1 MSIRNQSKSVI
12 AVLYSLFVI
21 PFAANVY
28 AAELDRIGTFDFPTS
43 GSPAAQAHFIRGVGF
58 LHSFGLAQAQD
69 EFRSAQEIQPDFAM
83 AYWGEA
89 FTYQHPFFGQKDAGP
104 GEALMR
110 LGATSEERLAKAPTE
125 REKGFLRAAEAYALT
140 VGTMPQ
146 RRIAWMNA
154 MADLYAQFPDDN
166 EVKAFYTASMLA
178 GATASGSDRERIN
191 MRAGAL
197 ALQLF
202 KENGKH
208 PGGAHYVIHA
218 FDDPIH
224 APIALEAATAYA
236 DIAPAVSH
244 ARHMPTHIFIQHG
257 MWNEVSV
264 WNDSAF
270 NAGLELWKDGDST
283 GDMNHSSD
291 WGQYGDL
298 QLGDLEKSERWI
310 KRGQMVLDNAP
321 SSGRAA
327 GTVKTMKARHIIESK
342 QWELQPFT
350 EDLDATELLALGL
363 SAAHLR
369 DLALANQVVA
379 KLEKM
384 LADSPDNGRLK
395 LVHHEVAALTLHKE
409 SMQQA
414 MVDVAKR
421 QQAIELMQDAMT
433 IREGQRA
440 PNGAATPL
448 KPVHELAA
456 EMMLEMG
463 MHDEAAEL
471 FGTSL
476 QRLRNRPWSL
486 LGAARSHKNLGEQA
500 KASMMY
506 ESLLAVWSND
516 SHPAVQEAKQYLGY

>member
-1 MSIRNQSKSVI
+1 MHSRNQSKPFMT
-12 AVLYSLFVI
+12 VLSSLFVI
-21 PFAANVY
+21 PFAATIH

-43 GSPAAQAHFIRGVGF
+43 GSPAAQQHFIRGVGY
-58 LHSFGLAQAQD
+58 LHSFGMAQAQA

-89 FTYQHPFFGQKDAGP
+89 FTYQHPFFGQKDAAP

-125 REKGFLRAAEAYALT
+125 REKGFLRAAEAYTLT
-140 VGTMPQ
+140 LGGMAE

-166 EVKAFYTASMLA
+166 EVKAFYAASMLA
-178 GATASGSDRERIN
+178 GATASGADSERIN

-197 ALQLF
+197 ALELF
-202 KENGKH
+202 KENDNH
-208 PGGAHYVIHA
+208 PGAAHYVIHA

-270 NAGLELWKDGDST
+270 NAGLELWQEGDST

-310 KRGQMVLDNAP
+310 RRAQMVLDNAP
-321 SSGRAA
+321 NSGRAA

-342 QWELQPFT
+342 QWQVQPFSD
-350 EDLDATELLALGL
+350 DLDTTELLALGL
-363 SAAHLR
+363 SAASLG
-369 DLALANQVVA
+369 DLAVANQVVE
-379 KLEKM
+379 KLDKM
-384 LADSPDNGRLK
+384 LAASPDNGQLK

-414 MVDVAKR
+414 IVDVAKR
-421 QQAIELMQDAMT
+421 QQAVELMQAAMT
-433 IREGQRA
+433 LRESQRA

-456 EMMLEMG
+456 EMMLEMS
-463 MHDEAAEL
+463 MNDEAAQL
-471 FGTSL
+471 FAVSL
-476 QRLRNRPWSL
+476 QRLKNRPWSL

-500 KASMMY
+500 QATEMY
-506 ESLLAVWSND
+506 ESLLAVWSDD

>member
-21 PFAANVY
+21 PFAANIY

-202 KENGKH
+202 KENGNH